1 MSCRTSHNQPVQR
14 ELFLKYQ
21 VDDSSKVTLAA
32 YAYDNLG
39 RLQSKSLHGS
49 AVNEIHA
56 LVNYA
61 EIVVIYAIYALSLA
75 VYWNINYAE
84 FVLTTEIS

>member
-49 AVNEIHA
+49 ASEQAVVQLTMSA
-56 LVNYA
+56 LTDG
-61 EIVVIYAIYALSLA
+61 IRGSKLTQ
-75 VYWNINYAE
+75 E
-84 FVLTTEIS
+84 FVLHSQIT

>member
-1 MSCRTSHNQPVQR
+1 MDEGNEVLSCRTSHNQPVQR

-49 AVNEIHA
+49 AVNKQSYTYN
-56 LVNYA
+56 VC
-61 EIVVIYAIYALSLA
+61 S
-75 VYWNINYAE
+75 
-84 FVLTTEIS
+84 

>member
-1 MSCRTSHNQPVQR
+1 MM
-14 ELFLKYQ
+14 KYQ

-49 AVNEIHA
+49 AVNKQSYTYN
-56 LVNYA
+56 VC
-61 EIVVIYAIYALSLA
+61 S
-75 VYWNINYAE
+75 
-84 FVLTTEIS
+84 

>member
-1 MSCRTSHNQPVQR
+1 MYHYCQYHQLQLLLHLHHD
-14 ELFLKYQ
+14 LFLKYQ

-49 AVNEIHA
+49 AVNKQSYTYN
-56 LVNYA
+56 VC
-61 EIVVIYAIYALSLA
+61 S
-75 VYWNINYAE
+75 
-84 FVLTTEIS
+84 